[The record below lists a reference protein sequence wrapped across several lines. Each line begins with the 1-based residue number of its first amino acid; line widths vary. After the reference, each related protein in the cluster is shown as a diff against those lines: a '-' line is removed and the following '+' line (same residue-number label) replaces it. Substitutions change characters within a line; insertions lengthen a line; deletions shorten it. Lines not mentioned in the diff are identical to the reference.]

1 MESATQRAT
10 ASAPAGPLKLD
21 ARAWWS
27 AIKRAAMQFRDHE
40 LTDSAAGLTYYAVL
54 SIFPAL
60 IALVSILGLAGDSAI
75 DPLVENIESLAPG
88 QAQEILLGAIEQISS
103 SQAAGLALILGLAG
117 AVWTASGYI
126 GGFSRASN
134 RIYEI
139 DEGRPFWKLRPLQI
153 AITIVMILLLVVC
166 AIAVV
171 VTGPL
176 ARELGDVVGVGETA
190 VTMWEIAKWPVIAVT
205 VITLI
210 SVLYWAAPNV
220 RQPGFRWITPG
231 SVVALVLWVAASALF
246 AFYVANFSSYNA
258 TYGSIAAV
266 IVFLVWL
273 WITNL
278 AILFGAEL
286 NAELE
291 RQREL
296 EAGVREADTIALDPR
311 DPADDQRR
319 SET

>member
-1 MESATQRAT
+1 MESATH
-10 ASAPAGPLKLD
+10 PAGAVGPSGPLRLSP
-21 ARAWWS
+21 RAWWDVL
-27 AIKRAAMQFRDHE
+27 KRTANAFRDDD
-40 LTDSAAGLTYYAVL
+40 LTDVAAALTYYAVL

-60 IALVSILGLAGDSAI
+60 IALVSILGLVGDAAL
-75 DPLVENIESLAPG
+75 DPLIENVENLTPG
-88 QAQEILLGAIEQISS
+88 PAQEILLGAIEQISS
-103 SQAAGLALILGLAG
+103 SQAAGIALILGMAG
-117 AVWTASGYI
+117 AIWTASGYV
-126 GGFSRASN
+126 GGFARASN
-134 RIYEI
+134 RIYEV

-153 AITIVMILLLVVC
+153 GITVLTILLLAIC

-176 ARELGDVVGVGETA
+176 AREVGDVVGAGETA
-190 VTMWEIAKWPVIAVT
+190 VTVWGIAKWPVIALM

-210 SVLYWAAPNV
+210 SILYLATPNV

-231 SVVALVLWVAASALF
+231 SVVAVVLWLASSLLF
-246 AFYVANFSSYNA
+246 AFYVSNFGSYNA

-296 EAGVREADTIALDPR
+296 EGGVPRDETIALEPR
-311 DPADDQRR
+311 DPAD
-319 SET
+319 